1 MVPRG
6 AMTEIK
12 NSRIIQQLLAII
24 YNVIARRATHRFAV
38 EILEKVL
45 HHMQSQYEFIKNIH
59 VQNIQF
65 LEEGQPITVDTQIE
79 DIATEHISHAINDIL
94 VSIIIQ
100 LMHDAEHYIVREIQD
115 EIEHELKTALKNI
128 GIDLD
133 FSQFWEFIYQKS
145 TEKSRTIQMRNYDI
159 VHTIIDE
166 LDKLLRKYYPDKDAI
181 QVLKSTLKK
190 LENKYQFLTHISIDD
205 KPNQDGT
212 ILMTINSN
220 IDNEIPSNVVE
231 FLRNFIIEIGRLT
244 DAKMSHPFIEEFES
258 VLAPE
263 DFLKIKKI
271 GIKLEEIDRYLRQ
284 QKHELLIQHL
294 FTAIID
300 LASKELSQGEI
311 MKSCN
316 DILQDLRG
324 SHSVFHYVNIDMNQ
338 YTKGIEAFHFSSEI
352 NRVDSYLVGK
362 AIRDLLQEVNTLI
375 IEESSNFIEN
385 IKKRLGAKYTA
396 DLEKIGVNFHMLEL
410 KFLR

>member
-1 MVPRG
+1 
-6 AMTEIK
+6 
-12 NSRIIQQLLAII
+12 
-24 YNVIARRATHRFAV
+24 
-38 EILEKVL
+38 
-45 HHMQSQYEFIKNIH
+45 
-59 VQNIQF
+59 
-65 LEEGQPITVDTQIE
+65 
-79 DIATEHISHAINDIL
+79 
-94 VSIIIQ
+94 
-100 LMHDAEHYIVREIQD
+100 
-115 EIEHELKTALKNI
+115 
-128 GIDLD
+128 
-133 FSQFWEFIYQKS
+133 
-145 TEKSRTIQMRNYDI
+145 MRNYDI